1 MSTNSEALP
10 KQSFANPA
18 LILSLETST
27 PTISKKKIPTS
38 YRSKKPFF
46 NWWEETL
53 EEHWPLE
60 NPPDWDLLSTE
71 QKKIFKLATIGYCLR
86 NMEASKK

>member
-1 MSTNSEALP
+1 MEVN
-10 KQSFANPA
+10 FANIFGIG
-18 LILSLETST
+18 LILLGLYVVLQYF
-27 PTISKKKIPTS
+27 KIKTV
-38 YRSKKPFF
+38 RLPFF